1 MYISTKVC
9 DYFCTSF
16 PFSSQIDLEPCLALL
31 QQSCGKVSTYVH
43 TFKNFLISLHVC
55 TYVHMDKFVK
65 RWAKVTNGRLGSDK
79 G

>member
-1 MYISTKVC
+1 MCIRSKTFLFLFIYG
-9 DYFCTSF
+9 
-16 PFSSQIDLEPCLALL
+16 QI
-31 QQSCGKVSTYVH
+31 
-43 TFKNFLISLHVC
+43 FVC